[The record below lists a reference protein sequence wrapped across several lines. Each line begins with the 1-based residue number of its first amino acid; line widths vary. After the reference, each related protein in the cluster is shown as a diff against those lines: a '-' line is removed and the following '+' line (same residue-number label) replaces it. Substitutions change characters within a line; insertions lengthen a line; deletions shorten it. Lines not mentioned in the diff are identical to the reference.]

1 MVDDV
6 VGNTIR
12 EGRQIGCFMILA
24 QQQTNSGNLPT
35 EYKENIPWK
44 IILGKAE
51 RQTYMTALGEIP
63 ELANRKFLCG
73 QGLLIYPPIAT
84 TDYPVVVSMP
94 TLQFDILEA
103 VKHSA
108 K

>member
-1 MVDDV
+1 M
-6 VGNTIR
+6 
-12 EGRQIGCFMILA
+12 
-24 QQQTNSGNLPT
+24 
-35 EYKENIPWK
+35 ENYPWK
-44 IILGKAE
+44 GRATDL
-51 RQTYMTALGEIP
+51 YDSLGEIP